1 MQNIQAAQR
10 LEEVASILE
19 QQRANPF
26 RVRAYRQAAAT
37 VRRLPVPLIQ
47 LWREGGDAALRELP
61 GVGDRLAV
69 SLRMLATTG
78 RLPMLERLRGMIDPV
93 AILASVPG
101 VGRTLAGRLHRD
113 LGIETLED
121 LEAAAHD
128 GRLKDIEG
136 IGAKKIAGIID
147 TLSTR
152 LGRIPGTAEPQ
163 TNAPPVAE
171 LLDVDREYRGKAAR
185 GALPTIAPRR
195 FNAAKEAWLPVLH
208 TERAD
213 RHYTALFSNTARA
226 HELGKTHDW
235 VVIYC
240 DRGRSEQQFT
250 VVTAPHGL
258 LAGQRVVRGREDECA
273 EFYSY
278 RNADQV
284 RVSRR

>member
-61 GVGDRLAV
+61 GVGDRLALA
-69 SLRMLATTG
+69 LRMLATTG

-113 LGIETLED
+113 LGIDTLED

-128 GRLKDIEG
+128 GRLKDIAG

-147 TLSTR
+147 TLSAR
-152 LGRIPGTAEPQ
+152 LGRTPGIREPE
-163 TNAPPVAE
+163 TSPPPVAE
-171 LLDVDREYRGKAAR
+171 LLDVDREYRGKAAQ

-195 FNAAKEAWLPVLH
+195 FNAAKESWLPVLH

-240 DRGRSEQQFT
+240 DRGRNEHQFT
-250 VVTAPHGL
+250 VVTAPQGL
-258 LAGQRVVRGREDECA
+258 LAAKRVVRGREDECA

-278 RNADQV
+278 RHA
-284 RVSRR
+284 SIGSG